1 MNHKLKIRLLEIE
14 FGVADPAR
22 SRVFYNEVL
31 GLEIVHQH
39 DHLTVLNSGV
49 GGVDLDIAAHLPAK
63 QMVTSF
69 ITDDLDAVIEALTA
83 KSIPFRGPEAS
94 HLGMRMIEFRDPD
107 GFLTR
112 VNQATDESPEWLR

>member
-1 MNHKLKIRLLEIE
+1 MKIRLLEIE

-39 DHLTVLNSGV
+39 DHLTVFNSGL
-49 GGVDLDIAAHLPAK
+49 GGVDIDTAAHLPAK
-63 QMVTSF
+63 QIVTSY
-69 ITDDLDAVIEALTA
+69 ITDDLALIMEILYA
-83 KSIPFRGPEAS
+83 RSIPFRGPEAS

-107 GFLTR
+107 GFLIR